1 MPTLSPAHTIVA
13 RAQEAVDRWSSSSN
27 QPNFALAM
35 ETACWLHWT
44 LDDEHALEREAFQQ
58 VAHAICR
65 GEGNV
70 LTRPMPLLH
79 IAQVI
84 LDR

>member
-1 MPTLSPAHTIVA
+1 MPPLSPAHTIVA
-13 RAQEAVDRWSSSSN
+13 RAQEAVNRWSITTN

-44 LDDEHALEREAFQQ
+44 SDGEHALEREAFQQ
-58 VAHAICR
+58 VAHAISR
-65 GEGNV
+65 GEGDV

-79 IAQVI
+79 IAQDI

>member
-13 RAQEAVDRWSSSSN
+13 RAQAAVDLWSTSAN

-35 ETACWLHWT
+35 EVACWLHWT
-44 LDDEHALEREAFQQ
+44 WDGEHALEREAFQQ
-58 VAHAICR
+58 VAQAISR
-65 GEGNV
+65 GEGDV
-70 LTRPMPLLH
+70 LTRPMPLLR
-79 IAQVI
+79 IAQAI

>member
-1 MPTLSPAHTIVA
+1 MPPLTPAHTIVA
-13 RAQEAVDRWSSSSN
+13 RAQQAVDRWSTSAN

-44 LDDEHALEREAFQQ
+44 SDGEHALECEAFEQ
-58 VAHAICR
+58 VAHAIFR
-65 GEGNV
+65 GEGDV
-70 LTRPMPLLH
+70 LTRPIPLLR
-79 IAQVI
+79 IAQAI

>member
-1 MPTLSPAHTIVA
+1 MPSLSPAHTIVA
-13 RAQEAVDRWSSSSN
+13 RAQYAFEHWSSNSN

-35 ETACWLHWT
+35 ETACWLHWSA
-44 LDDEHALEREAFQQ
+44 DGEHALEREAFQE
-58 VAHAICR
+58 VAHAIHR

-70 LTRPMPLLH
+70 LTQPGPLLR
-79 IAQVI
+79 IAQAI